1 MGCRGQC
8 ASLIDLCGQKRECRL
23 VAFGRSVFNLELLA
37 RKFFLNSLQERVS
50 TVPLALSGKLAVNQL
65 RMTTTECGDAFS
77 TFGQNYGRDGG
88 TLAQTFS
95 FPTLGISMDEGIN
108 LLRLPAPDFIKTDMD
123 GIEHIIIRDG

>member
-1 MGCRGQC
+1 M
-8 ASLIDLCGQKRECRL
+8 
-23 VAFGRSVFNLELLA
+23 
-37 RKFFLNSLQERVS
+37 
-50 TVPLALSGKLAVNQL
+50 PLALSGKLAVNQL